1 MASISLWTLLLLFA
15 ILRHPEMESS
25 DQQQK
30 MSKVVFTMNSTK
42 YECSGVTDTQLIFFN
57 QLSFWIGGIF
67 HLVISI
73 IGFISNAISIPA
85 LKSKILFKSTFNR
98 LLIILSVCDNI
109 YLILAMLESIRQE
122 IGSISLQLHIVIFVY
137 FLYPLHNIVL
147 CLSILMTVVLAMER
161 FRSIS
166 DPIDYHAIIV
176 GGRQWQRVFRYVAPV
191 IVLSVAFNVPK
202 FFELQVDYYPTSE
215 APNATLKVRS
225 NKFGL
230 YPKKSQVPPHS
241 HCLKITQNVAFY
253 FF

>member
-1 MASISLWTLLLLFA
+1 MDSVAPRICVTQRRK
-15 ILRHPEMESS
+15 LRPAK
-25 DQQQK
+25 QQ
-30 MSKVVFTMNSTK
+30 MLKVVFTMNSTN

-67 HLVISI
+67 HLIISI

-122 IGSISLQLHIVIFVY
+122 IGSISLQLHIVLFVY

-215 APNATLKVRS
+215 GPNTTLKVS
-225 NKFGL
+225 YKL
-230 YPKKSQVPPHS
+230 AKKPNWFHLLSA
-241 HCLKITQNVAFY
+241 KY
-253 FF
+253 